1 MTIESYLERIAVA
14 LEKATSGQR
23 NLPLEALP
31 LATTVVAEATRV
43 VETATPTAEAPKRRG
58 RPPKDATTTAP
69 VGPVTGNTTTTPPAV
84 TTETREEEPAADS
97 FLDEPVG
104 VVEKKEA
111 TVDEVRAVLTEIV
124 KLKGG
129 TQEAKNFAYKILY
142 ENGDKAQRLPGSP
155 QDAGNPNA
163 PGALKPEK
171 FQAVIDAANKVLAA
185 AK

>member
-14 LEKATSGQR
+14 LEKIASGQG
-23 NLPLEALP
+23 NLPLAAPAAVEQPTA
-31 LATTVVAEATRV
+31 VAD
-43 VETATPTAEAPKRRG
+43 TAAPTAEAPKRRG
-58 RPPKDATTTAP
+58 RPPKTVETSGGASAAD
-69 VGPVTGNTTTTPPAV
+69 GPAVQSVQAV
-84 TTETREEEPAADS
+84 TTETREAEPPADN

-104 VVEKKEA
+104 VVEQKPV
-111 TVDEVRAVLTEIV
+111 TVDDVRAVLTEVV

-155 QDAGNPNA
+155 QDANNPGA

-171 FQAVIDAANKVLAA
+171 FQAVIDAAKKVLG

>member
-1 MTIESYLERIAVA
+1 MIENTLERIAVA
-14 LEKATSGQR
+14 LEKIASGQG
-23 NLPLEALP
+23 NLP
-31 LATTVVAEATRV
+31 LATPAVAEQTTLV
-43 VETATPTAEAPKRRG
+43 VEATTPAAETPKRRG
-58 RPPKDATTTAP
+58 RPPKTETAP
-69 VGPVTGNTTTTPPAV
+69 TV
-84 TTETREEEPAADS
+84 TTETRETEPATDN

-104 VVEKKEA
+104 VVAKKVA
-111 TVDEVRAVLTEIV
+111 TVDEVRKALTAVVT
-124 KLKGG
+124 LKGG

-155 QDAGNPNA
+155 QDQGNPNA